1 MPRRIVDWVRRRFGM
16 PDGDKKDDG
25 RPPEPRRRFQPFK
38 RLRERIAK
46 MFDNISGMLPKW
58 AAGFLLQGLLI
69 LIGAPWWVW
78 PVIAIAA
85 WAWFGGFF

>member
-1 MPRRIVDWVRRRFGM
+1 MPKRFLDWVRRRFEKQ
-16 PDGDKKDDG
+16 DGEQDTK
-25 RPPEPRRRFQPFK
+25 PEPRRRRFQPFK
-38 RLRERIAK
+38 KLRERIIK

-85 WAWFGGFF
+85 WALFGGFF

>member
-1 MPRRIVDWVRRRFGM
+1 MPKRFLDWVRRRFEKQ
-16 PDGDKKDDG
+16 DGEQDTK
-25 RPPEPRRRFQPFK
+25 PEPHRRRFQPFK
-38 RLRERIAK
+38 KLRERIIK

-85 WAWFGGFF
+85 WALFGGFF

>member
-25 RPPEPRRRFQPFK
+25 VQPEPRRRFRPFK
-38 RLRERIAK
+38 GIRDRIRK
-46 MFDNISGMLPKW
+46 MWQNISNILPGW
-58 AAGFLLQGLLI
+58 AAGFLLQGFLI
-69 LIGAPWWVW
+69 LLGAPWWVW

-85 WAWFGGFF
+85 WALFGGFF

>member
-1 MPRRIVDWVRRRFGM
+1 MPRKFLDWVRDRFKKQ
-16 PDGDKKDDG
+16 DGEQDIK
-25 RPPEPRRRFQPFK
+25 PEPRRRFRPL
-38 RLRERIAK
+38 LRIRQMLVR

-85 WAWFGGFF
+85 WAFFGGFF